1 MEKFSP
7 NCTFPTTSNEYV
19 EGPNIRSTTDIAWS
33 CASIVVLSTWSVLY
47 LPVPP
52 DVRPKSITEYLRKE
66 LFLLRRKFFWM
77 AMMLIFPEYLLSV
90 SITNLFSCR
99 VNHLRLKELAATD
112 KVQWTLKHSML
123 ADMGGIAIRF
133 SEATSLNRSDCGQT
147 MSATNGNS
155 NFLAKTTDREDR
167 RSASSHGPG
176 GPIPRLD
183 KHPGNHE
190 CSSVQ
195 LCERTAQFDPE
206 PSSSC
211 GDISR
216 RRSQTLRKEDCGK
229 AHRALERFRD
239 RQNRHLSG
247 MGSVDW
253 RPWKHHAALAASSLP
268 RTTGRWYH
276 SQNAGPFHGNIWIL
290 DARQLILASEYGIIP
305 SLPSIRDG
313 EIEDKSK
320 SDGLV
325 RLLAILQV
333 SWLAIQLIAR
343 RVDDVPP
350 AQLEISTLAF
360 SACAFV
366 LYLVEWSKP
375 KDVGVPFYID
385 TDACVTAEA
394 FQAIAEAAPDVFLQT
409 RYYYMPISSGHQVAG
424 GRYNAR
430 HRNIMTVLTIILTT
444 LLFGGIHL
452 LAWDLDFPTQ
462 VESLLWKIAALSAT
476 LAPTLCGLL
485 ALGESIFQGTMGTR
499 TLPLSGMALL
509 WPVFLVARLYLV
521 VESVRSMFFLPPGVF
536 VATWASNIPHF
547 T

>member
-1 MEKFSP
+1 MDTFSP
-7 NCTFPTTSNEYV
+7 NCTFPHTSNEYV

-33 CASIVVLSTWSVLY
+33 CASIVVLSTWSVLC

-52 DVRPKSITEYLRKE
+52 DLRPQTMTEHLQKE
-66 LFLLRRKFFWM
+66 LFLLRRKLFWM
-77 AMMLIFPEYLLSV
+77 AMMLIFPEYLLSI
-90 SITNLFSCR
+90 SIINLFSCR

-133 SEATSLNRSDCGQT
+133 SGAPWLNCAHCGRG
-147 MSATNGNS
+147 MSATTGNS
-155 NFLAKTTDREDR
+155 NCLAKTANREDQ

-176 GPIPRLD
+176 GTIPKLD
-183 KHPGNHE
+183 KQPGSHG
-190 CSSVQ
+190 SSSMQ
-195 LCERTAQFDPE
+195 QCERAVQFDPE
-206 PSSSC
+206 QSSSC
-211 GDISR
+211 GDINKP
-216 RRSQTLRKEDCGK
+216 RSQTSRKEDCGK
-229 AHRALERFRD
+229 AHRALEKFRD

-247 MGSVDW
+247 MGTVNW
-253 RPWKHHAALAASSLP
+253 RPWKHHSTLAASSRP

-276 SQNAGPFHGNIWIL
+276 SQKTGPLHGNIWIL

-305 SLPSIRDG
+305 SLPSIDDVQ
-313 EIEDKSK
+313 IEDKSK

-325 RLLAILQV
+325 KLLAIVQV
-333 SWLAIQLIAR
+333 SWLATQLIAR
-343 RVDDVPP
+343 RVDGVPP
-350 AQLEISTLAF
+350 TQFEISTLAF

-385 TDACVTAEA
+385 TDAEVTAEA
-394 FQAIAEAAPDVFLQT
+394 FQAITEAAPDVFLQT
-409 RYYYMPISSGHQVAG
+409 RYYYMSISSGHQVAG
-424 GRYNAR
+424 GRYKAR
-430 HRNIMTVLTIILTT
+430 HRDIMIVLTIILTT

-452 LAWDLDFPTQ
+452 LAWNLDFPTQ

-485 ALGESIFQGTMGTR
+485 GLGESIFQGTMGTR
-499 TLPLSGMALL
+499 VLPLFGMALL

-521 VESVRSMFFLPPGVF
+521 VESVRSTLFLPPGAF